1 MLRQSHLGASE
12 IVHEAKTE
20 LKIDFEDGSIATLYL
35 SSRSGLRALPP
46 RRASMTARPHGIG
59 YLLCPRIGPGGF
71 G

>member
-35 SSRSGLRALPP
+35 ADPGYGLCLPDERA
-46 RRASMTARPHGIG
+46 
-59 YLLCPRIGPGGF
+59 
-71 G
+71 